1 MALATCCMSGVP
13 RSRFRTSCASQK
25 ANRIPSTPSPKTMV
39 SGPIADV
46 PPEQDES
53 AGIAGDPRR
62 LNKVGLQDEVPT
74 EISTRMKANQAR
86 QQAQVLINGLLTKA

>member
-1 MALATCCMSGVP
+1 MALATCCISAVP
-13 RSRFRTSCASQK
+13 RSRFRTSRASQN
-25 ANRIPSTPSPKTMV
+25 ANKTPSSPNPKTID

-62 LNKVGLQDEVPT
+62 LNEVGLQDEVPT
-74 EISTRMKANQAR
+74 EISTRINANQAR